1 MESPEASA
9 IDLCP
14 SEHEILTLV
23 RGELAPE
30 RLESI
35 LAHTDLC
42 ENCALVVGEAGLAVT
57 AETDDVQEQ
66 VQRSPTR
73 GIFAKDQLVAARY
86 RIQERIGRGGM
97 GEVYSAVDEEL
108 GEQVAL
114 KTIASA
120 LGSDPMLVEHFKQEL
135 RLARKVSHPNV
146 CRTLEFGRHELESGI
161 SQCFFTMQFIDGM
174 TLRRRLIEG
183 EPFELLEAL
192 ATVRDLALGLEA
204 IHDQNIVHRD
214 IKPDNVML
222 SPDSKKR
229 SLIPLWLDFG
239 VARVDLRES
248 TSRGLLAGTPDYA
261 APELLAGKAATRASD
276 VYALGLVLHE
286 VLVGD
291 LPFARVGSFSEAAFR
306 PSLGP
311 TAPSLLRA
319 GIPAALDDLVLE
331 CLSASPEL
339 RPTSALLVA
348 ERLHTLQMALSN
360 DPHSTRV
367 PGASSRPRF
376 PEAALQPARAQREPW
391 PRLWYLVATAVVAG
405 LLAAHF
411 APRAAAPRSAAS
423 IRIEP
428 PASSSTLPSL
438 LQTSRA
444 ETQATPP
451 TRALPTVSRPAQ
463 TERATA
469 APTRGSQRP
478 TSTPSASPHTVS
490 DFGGRR

>member
-1 MESPEASA
+1 MEAPEPSA

-14 SEHEILTLV
+14 SEHELLALV
-23 RGELAPE
+23 RGELTPG

-42 ENCALVVGEAGLAVT
+42 ANCALVVGEAGLAVT
-57 AETDDVQEQ
+57 AETDDVLEQ
-66 VQRSPTR
+66 DQRSPTC
-73 GIFAKDQLVAARY
+73 GIFAKGQLVAARY
-86 RIQERIGRGGM
+86 RIRDRIGRGGM

-120 LGSDPMLVEHFKQEL
+120 LGSDPVLVEHFKQEL

-174 TLRRRLIEG
+174 TLRRRLIQG

-204 IHDQNIVHRD
+204 IHAQNIVHRD

-222 SPDSKKR
+222 SADAKKR
-229 SLIPLWLDFG
+229 SLVPLWLDFG

-261 APELLAGKAATRASD
+261 APELLAGKVATRASD

-311 TAPSLLRA
+311 PAPSLLRA

-331 CLSASPEL
+331 CLSAFPER

-348 ERLHTLQMALSN
+348 DRLHILQMALSN
-360 DPHSTRV
+360 EPRSTRV
-367 PGASSRPRF
+367 PGVQ
-376 PEAALQPARAQREPW
+376 AALEPARAQREPW
-391 PRLWYLVATAVVAG
+391 RRLWYLVATAVVAG
-405 LLAAHF
+405 LLGAHF
-411 APRAAAPRSAAS
+411 ALRAAAPMSAS

-428 PASSSTLPSL
+428 IVSSTTLPSL
-438 LQTSRA
+438 VQTSRA
-444 ETQATPP
+444 EAKATPP

-469 APTRGSQRP
+469 APTGGSQRP
-478 TSTPSASPHTVS
+478 TSMPSASPHTVS